1 MSDSKYVHGY
11 STKENQRLIDQ
22 SGTLSDIL
30 HHDTRYSKGEKILE
44 AGCGVGAQTIHLVG
58 NSPEACFT
66 CIDIS
71 SDSVE
76 MAKQR
81 ITEAGLTNATF
92 QQADLFNLPFEKNQ
106 FDHVFIC
113 FVLEHLSDPQLAL
126 KSLKRVVKPGGTLT
140 VIEGDHGSTFF
151 YPESEYAKKA
161 IDCLNH
167 LQRQPGGDPFIGRR
181 LYPLLVESGFSEV
194 CVSPRFIYADSSL
207 PKMVEGFTK
216 KTFAAMVEGVR
227 EDAIQAGLMDPE
239 SFDQGIADL
248 YRAAE
253 PDGVFCYTFFK
264 ARGVIGPDLP

>member
-1 MSDSKYVHGY
+1 MSHAKYVHGY
-11 STKENQRLIDQ
+11 SEKENQRLVDQ
-22 SGTLSDIL
+22 SGTLFEL
-30 HHDTRYSKGEKILE
+30 FHHDTRYAPGEKILE
-44 AGCGVGAQTIHLVG
+44 AGCGVGAQTVHLVA
-58 NSPEACFT
+58 NSPEASFT

-76 MAKQR
+76 MASR
-81 ITEAGLTNATF
+81 RAAEAGLTNVTF
-92 QQADLFNLPFEKNQ
+92 SQADLFNLPFEERQ

-113 FVLEHLSDPQLAL
+113 FVLEHLPDPKAAL
-126 KSLKRVVKPGGTLT
+126 VALQRVVKPGGTLT

-151 YPESEYAKKA
+151 YPDSQFARKA

-167 LQRQPGGDPFIGRR
+167 LQRVPGGDPFIGRR

-194 CVSPRFIYADSSL
+194 RVSPRFIYADASL
-207 PKMVEGFTK
+207 PGMVEGFTK

-227 EDAIQAGLMDPE
+227 DSAIQAGLIDPE
-239 SFDQGIADL
+239 SFDRGVADL

-264 ARGVIGPDLP
+264 AWGTVGQDLS